1 MVFYKNIKIKVNGKW
16 YLKSVLVDFAITT
29 GQIAKCVTV
38 ESKVSPDDVRA
49 VLTALG
55 GMMGNYMS

>member
-16 YLKSVLVDFAITT
+16 YLKSVLVDFAITP
-29 GQIAKCVTV
+29 GQVAKWVTV